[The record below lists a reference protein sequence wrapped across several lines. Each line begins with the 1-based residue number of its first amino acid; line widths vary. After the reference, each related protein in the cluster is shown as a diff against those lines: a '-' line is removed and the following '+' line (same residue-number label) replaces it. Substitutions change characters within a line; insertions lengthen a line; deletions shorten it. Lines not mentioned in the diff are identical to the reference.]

1 MQTYHLVAST
11 CMDVPLT
18 HIVVVGGIW
27 DGRESTSGIS
37 RTLFQYIF
45 IDDSYERFSF
55 WTPKGSIERQVKLT
69 KTKQAFIIFLSIN
82 KNNIPFFLQTH
93 PAPKPAFSPKMS
105 LEPCNTA
112 CSSAEGAGEV
122 S

>member
-27 DGRESTSGIS
+27 DGRDSTSGIS
-37 RTLFQYIF
+37 RTLFQDIF

-55 WTPKGSIERQVKLT
+55 WTPKGSIEREVKLIT
-69 KTKQAFIIFLSIN
+69 KTKQAFIIFLIN
-82 KNNIPFFLQTH
+82 
-93 PAPKPAFSPKMS
+93 
-105 LEPCNTA
+105 
-112 CSSAEGAGEV
+112 
-122 S
+122 